1 MYILI
6 SFHVKHGKKK
16 KKKISGRQDKKVFV
30 FLNK

>member
-16 KKKISGRQDKKVFV
+16 KKKKISGRQDKKVF
-30 FLNK
+30 LNK